1 MSLSPTVHDR
11 RRIYLMRHGH
21 VDYFRDIPKVGHAR
35 LVPLTDQGVE
45 QAQAAGE
52 ALARIPIDRAICSGL
67 PRTRQTAEHVLEE
80 QKKAD
85 NHLTL
90 LDDDRLEEIHGSGGG
105 EFPASR
111 KEAAALLQGAFD
123 NASADGASMGEG
135 GETFVSAQTR
145 AATAIETL
153 LRQPDWTQAL
163 VVAHEGINRLLL
175 SWLIGAELKAVS
187 AFEQDLA
194 CINVLDLDLVHTDA
208 HSDGPIDHARLRAVN
223 VTPYNYIKAGMHQT
237 TLEHIFGVH
246 D

>member
-35 LVPLTDQGVE
+35 LVPLTEEGVA

-52 ALARIPIDRAICSGL
+52 ALARISIDRAICSGL

-80 QKKAD
+80 QRKAD

-90 LDDDRLEEIHGSGGG
+90 LDDDRLEEIHGSGSG

-123 NASADGASMGEG
+123 NASDEGASMGEG
-135 GETFVSAQTR
+135 GETFISAQSR

-194 CINVLDLDLVHTDA
+194 CINVLDLDLVHSES
-208 HSDGPIDHARLRAVN
+208 HGDGPIDHARLRAVN

-237 TLEHIFGVH
+237 TLEHIFGVR